1 MRTYS
6 NGKNVYSVDMMLSYI
21 NLANRGLI
29 SDDLGRGNNVV
40 KVPISDLTSVMEYK
54 GWGDPTK
61 KKHSPLDVLE
71 NPALYK
77 DDMKRIRMADLKY
90 PIIMD
95 YKGYVVDGVH
105 RMVKA
110 HLENKKH
117 VKAHVFDTALMKKFL
132 IDKNE
137 DWDKV
142 ENMETHELCTLFV
155 MRFCSD

>member
-21 NLANRGLI
+21 NLANQGVINHNLK
-29 SDDLGRGNNVV
+29 VV
-40 KVPISDLTSVMEYK
+40 KVPISDLESVMSFK

-61 KKHSPLDVLE
+61 KKHSPSDVLE

-77 DDMKRIRMADLKY
+77 DDMKRIKMADLKY

-95 YKGYVVDGVH
+95 SNGYVVDGVH

-110 HLENKKH
+110 QLENKKH
-117 VKAHVFDTALMKKFL
+117 VKAYVFNPALMKKFL
-132 IDKNE
+132 IDKNK

-142 ENMETHELCTLFV
+142 DSMELHELCTMLFA
-155 MRFCSD
+155 RFYQHFG